1 MSNDGLRK
9 KAEHHDHSNF
19 KSAFSGR
26 IPILTLNTWKLK
38 SFSLFFERR
47 QRNALSSH
55 GISRVGVHINLGNGM
70 TRQSYQ
76 DMNITEHR
84 PQSLGSLILKGS
96 QQSALLWLFRV
107 LFIDVGRRKMWTFYR
122 YKTVAYSWCER
133 QLITTR
139 HDSDIQ
145 KQEMEYRLSSKCA
158 WA

>member
-1 MSNDGLRK
+1 MSSDGPRK
-9 KAEHHDHSNF
+9 KAEHHDHSNS

-55 GISRVGVHINLGNGM
+55 GISRVGVHIKLGNGM

-96 QQSALLWLFRV
+96 QQRALLWLFRV
-107 LFIDVGRRKMWTFYR
+107 LFIDVGRRK
-122 YKTVAYSWCER
+122 
-133 QLITTR
+133 I
-139 HDSDIQ
+139 
-145 KQEMEYRLSSKCA
+145 
-158 WA
+158 